1 MSSGPKRRWT
11 EAEYLAFERA
21 SHEKHELI
29 DGEIVAMSGASENH
43 NLIAT
48 STLSSLFTQLR
59 KGSCKI
65 YPSDM
70 RVRVG
75 KYRQYTY
82 PNMSIV
88 SGKPIFADDQKDTL
102 LNPTAIIEVH
112 SPSTEGYDR
121 GDKFALYRT
130 LNTLQE
136 YTLISQNRVRIER
149 YVRQPDNQ
157 WLLSEIQQLDDR
169 MELTSVGCTLTADD
183 VYEHINFENTIN
195 DEIS

>member
-1 MSSGPKRRWT
+1 MSSLTKHRWT

-21 SHEKHELI
+21 SQEKHELI

-48 STLSSLFTQLR
+48 NTLSSLFTQLR

-82 PNMSIV
+82 PDMSIV
-88 SGKPIFADDQKDTL
+88 CGKPIFADDQKDTL
-102 LNPTAIIEVH
+102 LNPTALIEVLY
-112 SPSTEGYDR
+112 PSSEGYDR

-130 LNTLQE
+130 LTTLQE
-136 YTLISQNRVRIER
+136 YILISQNRVRIER

-157 WLLSEIQQLDDR
+157 WLLSEIQQPDDR
-169 MELTSVGCTLTADD
+169 MELTSVGCTLAASD
-183 VYEHINFENTIN
+183 VYEQINFESAIS
-195 DEIS
+195 DELS